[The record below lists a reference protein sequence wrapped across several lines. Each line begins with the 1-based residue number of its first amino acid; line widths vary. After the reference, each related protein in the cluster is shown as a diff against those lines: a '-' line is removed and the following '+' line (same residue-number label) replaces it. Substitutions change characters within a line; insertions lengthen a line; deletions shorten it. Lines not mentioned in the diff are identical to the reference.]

1 MHIHSNSCQQNT
13 FYVKIDRTLKL
24 LLFTIQCK
32 RDIKYCLFQ
41 ILRTEP
47 SSPNIYL
54 RAGKYSKLRG
64 TYSPY

>member
-41 ILRTEP
+41 KQIWLF
-47 SSPNIYL
+47 
-54 RAGKYSKLRG
+54 
-64 TYSPY
+64 